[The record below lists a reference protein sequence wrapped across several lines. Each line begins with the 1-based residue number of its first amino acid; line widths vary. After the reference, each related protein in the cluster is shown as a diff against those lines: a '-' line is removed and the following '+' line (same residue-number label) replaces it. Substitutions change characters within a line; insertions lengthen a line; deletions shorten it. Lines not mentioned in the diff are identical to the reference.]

1 MRAARMMTLL
11 AGCLLLASCDRQK
24 SSSPRTPEE
33 MYARVQ
39 ELLRPGV
46 EDTDSREKEA
56 MLWLHRAGEAGYLRA
71 QTDLGWLYLGGG
83 RGIEKDEAEAYR
95 WFSRAAEQ
103 GSREAHQALAEMLL
117 RGGAIPRDEAAAL
130 EHGRKSAEA
139 GLAEG
144 MLMMGLHLI
153 RTDEGMAE
161 GVEWLRKAAQG
172 KSLRTVGTAARTLG
186 QIYAQGAHGVA
197 ADSEKSVHWYMQA
210 AQAGDARA
218 QFIAALMLMRGELM
232 EKDEERG
239 MAYLRMA
246 AGQDYPRAIARLIN
260 ILRNSGGGET
270 QEREAEAWARRLEE
284 LRRKGEPVSSPETVP
299 APAASQE

>member
-1 MRAARMMTLL
+1 MRAALMVSLL
-11 AGCLLLASCDRQK
+11 AGGLLLASCDRQK

-33 MYARVQ
+33 MYAHVQ

-46 EDTDSREKEA
+46 EDAEPRAKEA
-56 MLWLHRAGEAGYLRA
+56 MLWLRRAGEAGYLRA
-71 QTDLGWLYLGGG
+71 QTDLGGIYLEGG
-83 RGIEKDEAEAYR
+83 RGVEKDVAEAYR

-103 GSREAHQALAEMLL
+103 GSREAHLYLAEMLL

-130 EHGRKSAEA
+130 EHGRKAAEA

-153 RTDEGMAE
+153 RSDEGMAE

-172 KSLRTVGTAARTLG
+172 KSLRTAGTAARTLG
-186 QIYAQGAHGVA
+186 QIYARGAHGVA
-197 ADSEKSVHWYMQA
+197 IDSAQSVHWYMRA

-218 QFIAALMLMRGELM
+218 QFIAALMLMRGEQV
-232 EKDEERG
+232 EKDAERG

-246 AGQDYPRAIARLIN
+246 AGQDYPRAIAQLVN
-260 ILRNSGGGET
+260 ILRNSGGGEV

-284 LRRKGEPVSSPETVP
+284 LRRKGEPASSPEDASVP
-299 APAASQE
+299 AGAQK

>member
-1 MRAARMMTLL
+1 MREALTISLL

-24 SSSPRTPEE
+24 TSSPGTPEE

-46 EDTDSREKEA
+46 EDAEPRVKEA
-56 MLWLHRAGEAGYLRA
+56 LLWLRRAGEAGYLQA
-71 QTDLGWLYLGGG
+71 QTDLGGIYLEGG
-83 RGIEKDEAEAYR
+83 RGVEKDEAEAWR

-103 GSREAHQALAEMLL
+103 GSREAHLYLAEMLL

-130 EHGRKSAEA
+130 EHGRKAAEA

-144 MLMMGLHLI
+144 MLMLGLHLI
-153 RTDEGMAE
+153 RTDEGMHE

-172 KSLRTVGTAARTLG
+172 KSLRTVGIAARTLG
-186 QIYAQGAHGVA
+186 QIYARGAHGVA
-197 ADSEKSVHWYMQA
+197 ADSAQSVHWYMQA

-218 QFIAALMLMRGELM
+218 QFIAALMLMRGELV
-232 EKDEERG
+232 EKDAERG

-246 AGQDYPRAIARLIN
+246 AGQDYPRAIALLVN
-260 ILRNSGGGET
+260 ILRNSGGGEA
-270 QEREAEAWARRLEE
+270 QEQEAEAWAHRLEG
-284 LRRKGEPVSSPETVP
+284 LRRREKNDSSPEA
-299 APAASQE
+299 APVSAESQE